1 MASYRIDVRF
11 FAVKIGN
18 RQLLHVLCA
27 WIRRSSGSD
36 WKAYRTPD
44 SADNFYTAALGMYI
58 CAFSCGTS
66 SSISS
71 EFLQLQGIALNF
83 WFSKPAKIKS
93 NYAQLLCKCLFLNA
107 PFVWEFC
114 PFVYRE
120 MSIFR
125 MISNFKKP
133 ISATFSPI
141 SPCLSAPALFPFQG
155 ASFAHDIP
163 LKIPSFPLFIH
174 SFRGIL
180 CSRISKQNLRG
191 DFRAKHCT
199 FSKIPYF
206 LVQISACPGVR
217 VGRFS
222 GDGLG

>member
-1 MASYRIDVRF
+1 MHAIILKFWR
-11 FAVKIGN
+11 
-18 RQLLHVLCA
+18 LH
-27 WIRRSSGSD
+27 
-36 WKAYRTPD
+36 
-44 SADNFYTAALGMYI
+44 
-58 CAFSCGTS
+58 
-66 SSISS
+66 
-71 EFLQLQGIALNF
+71 GIILNF
-83 WFSKPAKIKS
+83 WRSRPAKFEENQKLRLNPETIILNFCSPEELFLKFDTPDPQKLRRIQNFRSKIEKKS

-155 ASFAHDIP
+155 ASFANDIP

-174 SFRGIL
+174 SFRGYPL
-180 CSRISKQNLRG
+180 QPN
-191 DFRAKHCT
+191 FQAKPMGG
-199 FSKIPYF
+199 FSCKTLHF
-206 LVQISACPGVR
+206 
-217 VGRFS
+217 F
-222 GDGLG
+222 

>member
-1 MASYRIDVRF
+1 MYGSLGSKLAIDSFSMYSALESAAVAGRTEKRTELLIVRTTSTLRLWECIFALFHVAPPPVFHLNFCSYRELRSIFDSPNPQKLRRIQNF
-11 FAVKIGN
+11 RSKIE
-18 RQLLHVLCA
+18 
-27 WIRRSSGSD
+27 
-36 WKAYRTPD
+36 K
-44 SADNFYTAALGMYI
+44 
-58 CAFSCGTS
+58 
-66 SSISS
+66 
-71 EFLQLQGIALNF
+71 
-83 WFSKPAKIKS
+83 KS

-155 ASFAHDIP
+155 ASFANDIP

-174 SFRGIL
+174 SFRGYPL
-180 CSRISKQNLRG
+180 QPN
-191 DFRAKHCT
+191 FQAKPT
-199 FSKIPYF
+199 
-206 LVQISACPGVR
+206 
-217 VGRFS
+217 GRFS
-222 GDGLG
+222 CKTLHFF